1 MRVFF
6 SIIICFMLSSISLLG
21 LTQSQG
27 IELPIT
33 ASNFIK
39 KNFSEYRILKYKYD
53 PEDNEYKINLESG
66 HELKFRSDGQWID
79 IQGDYTPIPKSVIDE
94 LPSGIVKYISNNYPR
109 KTIIRIKLKDYG
121 YKIELAKSV
130 ELKFNKQGNFI
141 KRD

>member
-1 MRVFF
+1 MKHFF
-6 SIIICFMLSSISLLG
+6 SIVICFFLGCVSLLA
-21 LTQSQG
+21 LTQDL
-27 IELPIT
+27 ELPNE

-53 PEDNEYKINLESG
+53 PKDKEYKINLESG

-79 IQGDYTPIPKSVIDE
+79 IQGDYTPIPKSVIDQ
-94 LPSGIVKYISNNYPR
+94 LPSGILKYISNNYPR

-130 ELKFNKQGNFI
+130 DLKFSKQGNFI
-141 KRD
+141 KED